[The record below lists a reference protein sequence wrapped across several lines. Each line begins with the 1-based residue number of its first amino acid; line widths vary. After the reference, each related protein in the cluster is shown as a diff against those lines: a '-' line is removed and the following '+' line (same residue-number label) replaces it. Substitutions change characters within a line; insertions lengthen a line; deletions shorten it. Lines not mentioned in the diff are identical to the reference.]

1 MSLQNRVRNQRN
13 QRRIQESDEDEKYS
27 FANQR
32 AFCELVVYIHE
43 QYTSNS
49 SQSDKP
55 VVFRLVDLCELYEKR
70 LVQLGIQNH
79 IKNETRLKNMLLK
92 HIPELD
98 SFKSGREVVFTFK
111 ENVGRLLSE
120 SSKYDQAIIIEKAA
134 QILRK
139 QMLLCKSKFEG
150 NFEEDYIDKCVPEE
164 LIQFV
169 QSTLYGTQ
177 INSDEQSLL

>member
-1 MSLQNRVRNQRN
+1 
-13 QRRIQESDEDEKYS
+13 
-27 FANQR
+27 
-32 AFCELVVYIHE
+32 
-43 QYTSNS
+43 
-49 SQSDKP
+49 
-55 VVFRLVDLCELYEKR
+55 
-70 LVQLGIQNH
+70 
-79 IKNETRLKNMLLK
+79 MLFK

-111 ENVGRLLSE
+111 EPVGRLLSE

-164 LIQFV
+164 LIRFV
-169 QSTLYGTQ
+169 QRTLYGKQ